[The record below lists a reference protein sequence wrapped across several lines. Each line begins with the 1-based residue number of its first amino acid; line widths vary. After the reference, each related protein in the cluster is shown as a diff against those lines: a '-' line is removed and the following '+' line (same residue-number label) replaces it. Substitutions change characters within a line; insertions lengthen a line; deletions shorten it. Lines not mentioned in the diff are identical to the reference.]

1 MASILTNSSAM
12 TALKVLNQTNKALEQ
27 TQARISTG
35 LKVGNSKDN
44 ASFWA
49 VSTIMKSDV
58 STFKAISDNLS
69 LANNATSV
77 ARDGAQQITKLIDE
91 IKTKTTAAQ
100 EGSLDKKKM
109 QADIDAALGQIG
121 EIVKTAQFNGVN
133 LLGSDE
139 NVRLLSSVGRSG
151 SGVDAS
157 YINFNSQNLSLEAG
171 GGLAGLSGIS
181 VLDRGEGLFEK
192 STDGKIVH
200 TFANLNVLDGS
211 AANKGD
217 VGDIVQVK
225 YKDAKGINR
234 TVDIKLTQDFGDYSS
249 ATGSGYDMVEILKSN
264 KELAA
269 AFDFDANNN
278 SLLVSSK
285 NRENGVEIQSISV
298 GNGSVFGVNVAGGEG
313 DATKVAQSIDFNF
326 KDAPLRLGES
336 FKFEFGAEGS
346 GAARNFELSFTVV
359 GGDTPSGRVLK
370 SSGAGTAADPYKLEL
385 ALDARE
391 VAYQHVTG
399 SQIAAQFEKA
409 LDDFIGSASA
419 ATVEAAFIDVLA
431 NTGTA
436 ATKVID
442 YSTSDNTLSFK
453 SAGNP
458 GAASTAN
465 LNKVTVPQTDYQ
477 ALLDTIESAMQT
489 AVDAAAAFG
498 SAQKRVDIQQDF
510 LKTLVNNL
518 ETGIGTLVDA
528 DMNEESARL
537 QALQVQQQLGIQALS
552 IANQA
557 PQSLLSLFR

>member
-35 LKVGNSKDN
+35 LKVGSSKDN

-100 EGSLDKKKM
+100 EGSLDKAKI

-157 YINFNSQNLSLEAG
+157 YINFNAQNLSLDSK

-181 VLDRGEGLFEK
+181 VLDRGEGLFKNK
-192 STDGKIVH
+192 SDGKIV
-200 TFANLNVLDGS
+200 TTIDFGANLDGS
-211 AANKGD
+211 AKKGD
-217 VGDIVQVK
+217 TGETVTFT
-225 YKDAKGINR
+225 YKDAKGIAR
-234 TVDIKLTQDFGDYSS
+234 TVGIQLTQDINTLVAGG
-249 ATGSGYDMVEILKSN
+249 TGSANMAKLLSEN
-264 KELAA
+264 AELSKV
-269 AFDFDANNN
+269 FDFEAVGTE
-278 SLLVSSK
+278 LKISSK
-285 NRENGVEIQSISV
+285 NRENVAEFTGLSIAD
-298 GNGSVFGVNVAGGEG
+298 GSQIGAAGGAVKT
-313 DATKVAQSIDFNF
+313 DVTKLASNVDFTF
-326 KDAPLRLGES
+326 KDAPLRLGE
-336 FKFEFGAEGS
+336 KFEFEFVAKGDPTTNL
-346 GAARNFELSFTVV
+346 NFKLSFTVV
-359 GGDTPSGRVLK
+359 GGDTPAGRVLS
-370 SSGAGTAADPYKLEL
+370 SSGAGTAADPYTVNL
-385 ALDARE
+385 ALDARQ
-391 VAYQHVTG
+391 VAYEHVTG
-399 SQIAAQFEKA
+399 AQIAAHFNSALTAFEA
-409 LDDFIGSASA
+409 TAA
-419 ATVEAAFIDVLA
+419 ATGPEKQMIAAVAA
-431 NTGTA
+431 NPAGTVD
-436 ATKVID
+436 TIN
-442 YSTSDNTLSFK
+442 YSVSGATLSIK
-453 SAGNP
+453 N
-458 GAASTAN
+458 AASDTN
-465 LNKVTVPQTDYQ
+465 SLKKVTVPQTDYQ
-477 ALLDTIESAMQT
+477 ALLDTIESAMQV
-489 AVDAAAAFG
+489 AVGAAAAFG